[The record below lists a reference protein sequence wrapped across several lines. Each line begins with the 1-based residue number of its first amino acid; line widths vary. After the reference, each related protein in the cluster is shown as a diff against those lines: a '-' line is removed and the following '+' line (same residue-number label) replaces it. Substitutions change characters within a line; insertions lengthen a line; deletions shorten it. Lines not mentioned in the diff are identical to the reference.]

1 MATRGPIHSVMAS
14 FLIICGAVLGGAG
27 ICAATLLAH
36 VVASVCS
43 SPVQARNWEVAVRS
57 WLVHAIVILVA
68 GVLLLAPQAQA
79 VRGTLAAA
87 GVLFLVGTL
96 LFSGCLAI
104 FAISGRIIFA
114 AIAPLGSIT
123 LLVGWGVL
131 VYSGFGIR

>member
-1 MATRGPIHSVMAS
+1 MLTMPS
-14 FLIICGAVLGGAG
+14 FLIICGAILGGTGMFAG
-27 ICAATLLAH
+27 TFAAHAIGSICN
-36 VVASVCS
+36 
-43 SPVQARNWEVAVRS
+43 SPIQIRNWDAAVRS
-57 WLVHAIVILVA
+57 WLVHALVILVA
-68 GVLLLAPQAQA
+68 GVLSLTPQAQA

-123 LLVGWGVL
+123 LLVGWAVL
-131 VYSGFGIR
+131 VYSGFRIR

>member
-1 MATRGPIHSVMAS
+1 
-14 FLIICGAVLGGAG
+14 
-27 ICAATLLAH
+27 
-36 VVASVCS
+36 
-43 SPVQARNWEVAVRS
+43 
-57 WLVHAIVILVA
+57 VA